1 MNKTDIIEAATLVE
15 EAFEG
20 LTLDEIIQCMK
31 ETERRTS
38 FGEKPHYVRDIII
51 YKIFK
56 YSEQTNQRGKEK
68 ERDNTDSRI
77 KNIKEKD
84 LEHTL
89 PPNIKFDDSEYMY
102 PKFYKDS
109 LIFNKIFKEFKPT
122 MIEPFIVPIEDRKL
136 YDETHDQINQRMDVT
151 KIFEL
156 AEAVLSS
163 DEMLELSKKAIEL
176 LNAKKWNPRV

>member
-1 MNKTDIIEAATLVE
+1 MNILKLGRTNIMNKMDIVEAATLVE

-68 ERDNTDSRI
+68 EINNTDFRI
-77 KNIKEKD
+77 KDIEKRELEDTLNLKNNDKE
-84 LEHTL
+84 
-89 PPNIKFDDSEYMY
+89 Y
-102 PKFYKDS
+102 PKIYKDS
-109 LIFNKIFKEFKPT
+109 FN
-122 MIEPFIVPIEDRKL
+122 VPIEDRKL
-136 YDETHDQINQRMDVT
+136 YDEPHDQINQQMDVI
-151 KIFEL
+151 KIFESVR
-156 AEAVLSS
+156 EILSY
-163 DEMLELSKKAIEL
+163 DEILELSKKAIEL
-176 LNAKKWNPRV
+176 LNAKKWNPSV

>member
-1 MNKTDIIEAATLVE
+1 MNKMDIVEAATLVE

-68 ERDNTDSRI
+68 EINNTDFRI
-77 KNIKEKD
+77 KDIEKRELEDTLNLKNNDKE
-84 LEHTL
+84 
-89 PPNIKFDDSEYMY
+89 Y
-102 PKFYKDS
+102 PKIYKDS
-109 LIFNKIFKEFKPT
+109 LLFKKIEST
-122 MIEPFIVPIEDRKL
+122 FIAPIEDRKL
-136 YDETHDQINQRMDVT
+136 YDEPHDQNNQIDVA
-151 KIFEL
+151 KIFESVR
-156 AEAVLSS
+156 EILSY
-163 DEMLELSKKAIEL
+163 DEILELSKKAIEL
-176 LNAKKWNPRV
+176 LNAKKWNPSV